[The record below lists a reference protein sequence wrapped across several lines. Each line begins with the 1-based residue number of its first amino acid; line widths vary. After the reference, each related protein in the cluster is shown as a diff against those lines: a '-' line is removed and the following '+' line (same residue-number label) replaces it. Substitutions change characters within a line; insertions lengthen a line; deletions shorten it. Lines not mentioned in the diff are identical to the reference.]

1 MKFKEKYVYYHNGKK
16 LFEVVIKDQK
26 NSKLNK
32 LSDEEKLKQLQSMLD
47 KLNNEEG
54 NKWISITQTELIKLI
69 L

>member
-54 NKWISITQTELIKLI
+54 NK
-69 L
+69 